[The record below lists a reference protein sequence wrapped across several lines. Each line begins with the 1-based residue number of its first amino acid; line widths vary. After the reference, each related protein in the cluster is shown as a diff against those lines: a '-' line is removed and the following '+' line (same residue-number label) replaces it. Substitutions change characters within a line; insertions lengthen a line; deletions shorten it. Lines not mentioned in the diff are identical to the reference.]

1 MKDKSQIDAMRAA
14 IRGDLERSRARQDAV
29 EAVEAVEP
37 EPEDAPEP
45 EDPPEEPAED
55 QPRPSIFS
63 SLFRRR

>member
-1 MKDKSQIDAMRAA
+1 MKEKSQIDAMRAA

-29 EAVEAVEP
+29 EAVQP
-37 EPEDAPEP
+37 EPEDAPEL
-45 EDPPEEPAED
+45 EDPPEPPAGD